1 MRVFQIVVA
10 RSGFGCTMAL
20 SMASGA
26 VAEPEKMSEFARLTG
41 IVWSPELAF
50 RDVAARP
57 RWWPPLVLIVL
68 LSLVFH
74 YMFNQRGG
82 WEHFFRQQ
90 SETNTQMQKMPADQR
105 EQIMAKQIQFAP
117 IMGYVGSVVG
127 IPLAALVIGGVF
139 LLVFK
144 MFLGAALSFRQAF
157 AITSYAM
164 IPLVFSTA
172 MTLVMLQLKDPS
184 EFDLQYP
191 TLTNIGAFLD
201 SVNTPK
207 WLLSLATSIDAF
219 TLWILALLATGFSA
233 AARKISWSTAM
244 AYVVGTWSV
253 YVLLK
258 VGWAAM
264 FG

>member
-1 MRVFQIVVA
+1 
-10 RSGFGCTMAL
+10 MA
-20 SMASGA
+20 AGA
-26 VAEPEKMSEFARLTG
+26 TAGPEKMSEFARLAG
-41 IVWSPELAF
+41 VVWSPGEAF

-57 RWWPPLVLIVL
+57 RWWPPLILIAL
-68 LSLVFH
+68 LSLVFN

-105 EQIMAKQIQFAP
+105 EQVMAKQIQFAP
-117 IMGYVGSVVG
+117 VMGYAGSVLG
-127 IPLAALVIGGVF
+127 IPIASLIIGGVF

-144 MFLGAALSFRQAF
+144 MFLGAAITYRQAF
-157 AITSYAM
+157 AIASYAM
-164 IPLVFSTA
+164 IPLIFSTTMA
-172 MTLVMLQLKDPS
+172 LVMLLLKDPS

-191 TLTNIGAFLD
+191 TLTNVGAFLD

-244 AYVVGTWSV
+244 AYVVSTWIV

-258 VGWAAM
+258 MGWAAI

>member
-1 MRVFQIVVA
+1 
-10 RSGFGCTMAL
+10 MAL
-20 SMASGA
+20 SMGTSA
-26 VAEPEKMSEFARLTG
+26 VTGPEKMSEFARLTG
-41 IVWSPELAF
+41 VVWSPGVAF

-57 RWWPPLVLIVL
+57 RWWPPLVLIIL
-68 LSLVFH
+68 LSLAFN

-90 SETNTQMQKMPADQR
+90 AETNTQMQKMPADQR
-105 EQIMAKQIQFAP
+105 EQIMAQQLKFGP
-117 IMGYVGSVVG
+117 VMGYVGGVVG
-127 IPLAALVIGGVF
+127 IPIVALMVGGVF

-144 MFLGAALSFRQAF
+144 MFLGAELTFRQAF
-157 AITSYAM
+157 AIASYAM
-164 IPLVFSTA
+164 IPLIFSTA
-172 MTLVMLQLKDPS
+172 MSMAMLLLKDPS

-191 TLTNIGAFLD
+191 ALTNIGAFLD

-244 AYVVGTWSV
+244 ACVVGTWSV

-258 VGWAAM
+258 MGWAAM

>member
-1 MRVFQIVVA
+1 
-10 RSGFGCTMAL
+10 MAV
-20 SMASGA
+20 SMTSGA
-26 VAEPEKMSEFARLTG
+26 VAKPEKMSEFARLTG
-41 IVWSPELAF
+41 IVWSPGLAF

-68 LSLVFH
+68 LSLVFS
-74 YMFNQRGG
+74 YLFIQRGG

-90 SETNTQMQKMPADQR
+90 AETNTQMQKMPADQR
-105 EQIMAKQIQFAP
+105 EQLVAKQIQFGP
-117 IMGYVGSVVG
+117 VISYVGSVVG
-127 IPLAALVIGGVF
+127 IPIAALIVGGVF

-144 MFLGAALSFRQAF
+144 TFLGAALSFRQAF
-157 AITSYAM
+157 AISSYAM
-164 IPLVFSTA
+164 IPLLFSTA
-172 MTLVMLQLKDPS
+172 MTLITLLLKDPS

-244 AYVVGTWSV
+244 AYVVGTWSI

-258 VGWAAM
+258 MGWAAM